1 MWIEKLADG
10 VLEVDTPIGKR
21 YIRPDFK
28 QRVRLLWTFRNFDS
42 LPQQVLSSGEQRLID
57 RLCRE
62 HRFVAMSAI
71 GDGGQP
77 VIGRVERRLPM
88 QTEALAERKPAAR
101 SASPMSERGSEAVSA

>member
-21 YIRPDFK
+21 YIRPEFI

-62 HRFVAMSAI
+62 HRFVAMSAL
-71 GDGGQP
+71 GDQDKP
-77 VIGRVERRLPM
+77 VIGRVEKRMPV
-88 QTEALAERKPAAR
+88 QAEALTPRKAAA
-101 SASPMSERGSEAVSA
+101 SAAPRLSERSSEAVSA